1 MKSFLA
7 VIACALGLLAAS
19 PRALASSEPGDKAS
33 LQQAAEINTQLALE
47 YLRQGKLEAAQ
58 EKIDKSLKQNP
69 HTAETQMAAGFV
81 YDRLGDHKKA
91 LAYFDQAAKLGK
103 DNPDVINNV
112 AVFLCRNGDR
122 KRGEEY
128 FLKAAT
134 SPLYKTPAVAYTN
147 AGRCAREDSRPKD
160 AEQYFRKA
168 LTFQADQPDALLQ
181 LAEVTHELGNNM
193 QSRAFLQRYLAVAP
207 ATASTL
213 LLGNRVER
221 ALGARDQAADYANR
235 LLRDFPTS
243 DEAATLQQEQ
253 GGKP

>member
-1 MKSFLA
+1 MKT
-7 VIACALGLLAAS
+7 LLAAS
-19 PRALASSEPGDKAS
+19 ACMLALLLAAPRATADTEPGDKAS

-69 HTAETQMAAGFV
+69 HTAETQMAAGFI
-81 YDRLGDHKKA
+81 YDRLGNHKKA
-91 LAYFDQAAKLGK
+91 LSYFDQAAKLGK

-112 AVFLCRNGDR
+112 AVFLCRSGER

-128 FLKAAT
+128 FLRAAT
-134 SPLYKTPAVAYTN
+134 SPLYKTPAVAYSN
-147 AGRCAREDSRPKD
+147 AGRCAREDGRPKD

-168 LTFQADQPDALLQ
+168 LSFQADQPDALLE

-193 QSRAFLQRYLAVAP
+193 QARAFLQRYLAVAP

-221 ALGARDQAADYANR
+221 ALGANDQAAGYSR
-235 LLRDFPTS
+235 KLLQDFPSS
-243 DEAATLQQEQ
+243 DEAAKLQQEQ
-253 GGKP
+253 GGSP